1 MSLSICNNLVT
12 MLLRLLSLS
21 PLANDKV
28 IVRHLVT
35 QSAALQDAKG
45 LTLFYLVPPERTSDN
60 YCSNTKPLVRVPA

>member
-12 MLLRLLSLS
+12 MLLLLLSLS

-45 LTLFYLVPPERTSDN
+45 LTLFYLVLTF
-60 YCSNTKPLVRVPA
+60 KH